1 MTRWTPASRAVTLN
15 RPSPS
20 VVKILFEPVAVLITV
35 TVAPAM
41 IAPLESTTSPESVP
55 VGPDWASEVKT
66 GVHRTAMSRCTIV
79 LRIVLKLAVNI
90 SSSLLS

>member
-1 MTRWTPASRAVTLN
+1 VTLN

-20 VVKILFEPVAVLITV
+20 VVNILFEPVAVLITV

-79 LRIVLKLAVNI
+79 LRILLKFAVNI
-90 SSSLLS
+90 SSPLFKKLFECFCKKQ